1 MGADSTADIG
11 DRPPSDLRSGDSP
24 LSGDVQDEAPGSM
37 EALSH
42 CSALG
47 VLRSGSPRDL
57 LSLPWVRMHT
67 ASPSLQSGG
76 CVRFHL
82 DPFQTP
88 SEGHGQMAV
97 FVPLPLHTKR
107 SLLFEP
113 DSTPSEASGCG
124 HCFQP
129 WDGHCQLGLEDDMAC

>member
-47 VLRSGSPRDL
+47 VLRSGSPWDL
-57 LSLPWVRMHT
+57 LSL
-67 ASPSLQSGG
+67 S
-76 CVRFHL
+76 
-82 DPFQTP
+82 
-88 SEGHGQMAV
+88 
-97 FVPLPLHTKR
+97 
-107 SLLFEP
+107 
-113 DSTPSEASGCG
+113 
-124 HCFQP
+124 
-129 WDGHCQLGLEDDMAC
+129 